1 MVSCDISKNM
11 SDNFLDMLVFVR
23 VVQAGSLSGAARE
36 LNFSLTVIS
45 RKLSRLEERLGV
57 RLINR
62 TTRSLALTDEGARFY
77 DRCVQILAE
86 IDDAETEASSGRDTA
101 TGLLKV
107 TSTFAFGIRWIA
119 PLLREFQELHP
130 GLLVH
135 LDTDDSLTN
144 IVEGGYDLAIRFG
157 SLADSSLIARQ
168 IAPNRRVI
176 CGAPAYLDRRGRPQA
191 IEDLVRHEV
200 IAFGER
206 PNNHWTFADGRSVN
220 VIGRLTTNNG
230 ELAHRWAL
238 SGAGLVLKSIWD
250 VRDDVDAGRLEVV
263 MPDLNLAA
271 APIHAIFPHSRLAA
285 AKVRLCVDFLVGRLK
300 SSHASQG
307 PCSTPS

>member
-57 RLINR
+57 RLVNR

-86 IDDAETEASSGRDTA
+86 IGDAETEASSGRDTA
-101 TGLLKV
+101 TGVLKV

-119 PLLREFQELHP
+119 PLLSEFQEMHP

-157 SLADSSLIARQ
+157 ALADSSLVARQ

-176 CGAPAYLDRRGRPQA
+176 CAAPAYLDRRGRPET
-191 IEDLVRHEV
+191 IEDLTRHEV
-200 IAFGER
+200 IAFGEP
-206 PNNHWTFADGRSVN
+206 PNNHWTFADGRSAN
-220 VIGRLTTNNG
+220 VMGRLTTNNG
-230 ELAHRWAL
+230 ELALRWAL

-250 VRDDVDAGRLEVV
+250 VQDDIESGKLEIVL
-263 MPDLNLAA
+263 PDVHLAA
-271 APIHAIFPHSRLAA
+271 APIHVVFPHSRLAA
-285 AKVRLCVDFLVGRLK
+285 AKVRICIEFLASRLK
-300 SSHASQG
+300 SSSASLRF
-307 PCSTPS
+307 

>member
-1 MVSCDISKNM
+1 
-11 SDNFLDMLVFVR
+11 
-23 VVQAGSLSGAARE
+23 VV
-36 LNFSLTVIS
+36 S

-101 TGLLKV
+101 TGVLKV

-119 PLLREFQELHP
+119 PLLSEFQEMHP

-144 IVEGGYDLAIRFG
+144 IVGGGYDLAIRFG
-157 SLADSSLIARQ
+157 ALADSSLVARQ

-176 CGAPAYLDRRGRPQA
+176 CAAPAYLDRRGRPET
-191 IEDLVRHEV
+191 IEDLIRHEV
-200 IAFGER
+200 IAFGEP

-220 VIGRLTTNNG
+220 VMGRLTTNNG

-250 VRDDVDAGRLEVV
+250 VYDDIERGKLEIVL
-263 MPDLNLAA
+263 PDVHLAA
-271 APIHAIFPHSRLAA
+271 APIHVVFPHSRLAA
-285 AKVRLCVDFLVGRLK
+285 AKVRLCIEFLASRLK
-300 SSHASQG
+300 SSNASIRF
-307 PCSTPS
+307 

>member
-1 MVSCDISKNM
+1 M
-11 SDNFLDMLVFVR
+11 SDNFLDMLVFAR

-57 RLINR
+57 RLVNR

-101 TGLLKV
+101 TGTLKV

-119 PLLREFQELHP
+119 PLLSDFQEMHP

-144 IVEGGYDLAIRFG
+144 IVENGYDLAIRFG
-157 SLADSSLIARQ
+157 ALADSSLIARQ

-176 CGAPAYLDRRGRPQA
+176 CAAPAYLDRRGRPET
-191 IEDLVRHEV
+191 IEDLTRHEV
-200 IAFGER
+200 IAFGEP
-206 PNNHWTFADGRSVN
+206 PNNHWTFADGRSAN
-220 VIGRLTTNNG
+220 VMGRLTTNNG

-250 VRDDVDAGRLEVV
+250 VHDDIDSGRLEIVL
-263 MPDLNLAA
+263 PDVDLAA
-271 APIHAIFPHSRLAA
+271 APINVVFPHSRLAA
-285 AKVRLCVDFLVGRLK
+285 AKVRLCIEFLASRLK
-300 SSHASQG
+300 SSNASLRF
-307 PCSTPS
+307 

>member
-1 MVSCDISKNM
+1 M

-62 TTRSLALTDEGARFY
+62 TTRSLALTVEGARFY

-86 IDDAETEASSGRDTA
+86 IDDAETEASSGKDTA
-101 TGLLKV
+101 TGMLKV

-135 LDTDDSLTN
+135 LDTDDSLKN
-144 IVEGGYDLAIRFG
+144 IVEGGYDIAIRFG
-157 SLADSSLIARQ
+157 ALSDSSLIARQ

-176 CGAPAYLDRRGRPQA
+176 CGAPAYLDRRGRPET
-191 IEDLVRHEV
+191 IEDLIRHDV
-200 IAFGER
+200 VSFGEP
-206 PNNHWTFADGRSVN
+206 PNTHWTFADGRSAN
-220 VIGRLTTNNG
+220 VMGRLTTNNG

-250 VRDDVDAGRLEVV
+250 VQDDVENGKLEIVL
-263 MPDLNLAA
+263 PRFDLAA
-271 APIHAIFPHSRLAA
+271 APIHVVFPHSRLAA
-285 AKVRLCVDFLVGRLK
+285 AKVRLCIEFLASRLK
-300 SSHASQG
+300 SAHSVFDL
-307 PCSTPS
+307 